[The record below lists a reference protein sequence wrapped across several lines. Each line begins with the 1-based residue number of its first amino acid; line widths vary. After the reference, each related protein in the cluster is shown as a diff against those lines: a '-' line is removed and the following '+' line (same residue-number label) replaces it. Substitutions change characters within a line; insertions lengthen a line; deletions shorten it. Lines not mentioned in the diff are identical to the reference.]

1 MSQTMEMLQTE
12 HRIMSELL
20 DLLERQVDLFEEG
33 GEVDYDL
40 LGEIIDYYSSYTDLY
55 HHSKEDLVFESLIK
69 RDPEAAVTMGDLEAA
84 HDKVNDCLNRFTR
97 AVVNVLLG
105 KNVARSA
112 FIAIARDFLDGERRH
127 MTLEETIFFP
137 AAKKSLTDEDWKEI
151 DARVAKFRDPL
162 HENVPIHR
170 FERVQKELAAEGS
183 YPNLL

>member
-40 LGEIIDYYSSYTDLY
+40 LGEIIDYFRSYTDLY

-84 HDKVNDCLNRFTR
+84 HDKVNDYLNRFTR

-137 AAKKSLTDEDWKEI
+137 AAKKALTDEDWKEI

-162 HENVPIHR
+162 HETVPIHR
-170 FERVQKELAAEGS
+170 FERVRKELAAEGS
-183 YPNLL
+183 